1 MYYATIK
8 NCDIANGPGVRVSL
22 FVSGC
27 THHCPGCF
35 NEVAWDFHYGE
46 PFTQQTIDTILEML
60 APAYI
65 RGLTLLGGE
74 PFEPEN
80 QQVLL
85 PFLRRVREKFPDKSS
100 KSIWSFTGFT
110 LEELKREGS
119 HPRCE
124 YTDEMLAMINVL
136 VDGPFVQ
143 EKKNISLQ
151 FRGSENQRVIDLDK
165 TREAGS
171 IVLWSDGI
179 VENR

>member
-1 MYYATIK
+1 M
-8 NCDIANGPGVRVSL
+8 PL
-22 FVSGC
+22 
-27 THHCPGCF
+27 
-35 NEVAWDFHYGE
+35 
-46 PFTQQTIDTILEML
+46 
-60 APAYI
+60 
-65 RGLTLLGGE
+65 
-74 PFEPEN
+74 
-80 QQVLL
+80 
-85 PFLRRVREKFPDKSS
+85 
-100 KSIWSFTGFT
+100 
-110 LEELKREGS
+110 EGS